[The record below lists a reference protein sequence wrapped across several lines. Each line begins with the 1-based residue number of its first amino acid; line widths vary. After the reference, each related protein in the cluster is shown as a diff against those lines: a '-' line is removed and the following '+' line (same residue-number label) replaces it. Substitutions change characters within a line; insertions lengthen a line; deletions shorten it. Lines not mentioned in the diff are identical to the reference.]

1 MTVCYFF
8 IESSLL
14 TFLGSIEVLYD
25 IEINTEKAK
34 IDVQEAQE
42 AKAKNNGTQ
51 NANATATP
59 DYGDY
64 NLDNLDEF
72 LSKPA
77 ILVKKVLMDNKVQED
92 IDQQLA
98 AIAEIENRTTIGTL
112 KKNFE
117 PVVDAFFDGGKNFE
131 IYCRDNC
138 LENEILIHP
147 R

>member
-1 MTVCYFF
+1 
-8 IESSLL
+8 
-14 TFLGSIEVLYD
+14 
-25 IEINTEKAK
+25 
-34 IDVQEAQE
+34 
-42 AKAKNNGTQ
+42 
-51 NANATATP
+51 
-59 DYGDY
+59 
-64 NLDNLDEF
+64 
-72 LSKPA
+72 
-77 ILVKKVLMDNKVQED
+77 MDNKVQED